1 MKRGHEL
8 NGPWRLSCTLLLS
21 AVVVS
26 PDQNRSMLAEE
37 FNISCR
43 YAGVFHVE
51 KNRRYSLTR
60 DEAVELC
67 KALNSTLP
75 TMDQMKNAHSLGFET
90 CRYGFIEDK
99 IVIPRIKPYSLC
111 AANNTG
117 IYILVSNITDRYDTY
132 CYNAS
137 ETREKAC
144 EPITRLDVS
153 GHDNTS
159 QIVIDNED
167 GSRYTDGVKHTDP
180 TPVTDDNHVSSGSIH
195 DGDATNPNI
204 IGTRM
209 PGTPYYEEITP
220 DAPSTDYSS
229 GSGRKEDH
237 PTSTNDI
244 ATPFDD
250 KRGEDSTMIS
260 LITDGV
266 PGKDHPSKGQHPTST
281 TIITADEDSL
291 RGAHHENSTQSQH
304 IPGFIPLQRHSTDH
318 KEEHPTAVMK
328 AYEDS
333 HHGNSTQGQQMPGFI
348 PSSADHKE
356 EHPSTAGQA
365 DEDSQENITRGEDSR
380 QSHLNRGSLPE
391 GDNNEAKEGHP
402 TSTSV
407 KPIHEETSTQPQWNQ
422 FADSWW
428 WWSHPDHKEQQPTQ
442 ATGAVNPHHGAH
454 EETSTQHEGNPSP
467 DIWWGSTTDHKEQH
481 RTTAT
486 KDKDSQE
493 YETDDEDLLQDPLHS
508 GWDTNDDM
516 EQHPPVTTVV
526 VSNEGAKNE
535 DTTQDPLLHN
545 VYFGVEKDEDKY
557 PTNTTVDS
565 VKPAHFPAKERDH
578 SSSSMTVNNEI
589 GRNTY
594 TPTVVVSTE
603 GDKNEDPTQDP
614 LLNGAHLG
622 WSDKVKYSTNT
633 TRDDVL
639 LGVIPSRGSEHSTTA
654 MVSSGGTKH
663 EDSTQ
668 DPLLHTVH
676 PGWGNAD
683 KYPTNVTRDDVLTG
697 IIPPS
702 EKDQEKESSHTAVTS
717 NDGAIYEDSIHDSLP
732 PDNQPGWG
740 SEDKYPTN
748 TSRDYVIPGL
758 IPENE
763 DESYT
768 AVVVSNEGAKN
779 EDTTQDPLLH
789 NVYFG
794 VEKDEDK
801 YPTNT
806 TVDSVKPAHFPAK
819 ERDHSSSSMTVN
831 NEIGRNTYTPTVVIS
846 TEGGKNEDPTQD
858 PLLNGA
864 HLGWSDK
871 VKYSTN
877 TTREDVLLGVIPS
890 RGSEHSTTAMV
901 SSGGTKHEDST
912 QDPLLHTVHPGWGNA
927 DKYPTNVTRDDVL
940 TGIIPPSEKDQEKE
954 SSHTAVTSNDGAIYE
969 DSIHDSL
976 PPDNQ
981 PGWGSEDKY
990 PTNTSRDYVIP
1001 GLIPENEDESYT
1013 AVVSNDGATHE
1024 DSTQDPLLHS
1034 VHPGWGNE
1042 DKYLTAISRDDELPG
1057 IIPPSETEHKNESS
1071 HTAVVSNDGIKH
1083 EDSTKDPLAPGIQ
1096 PGGDNEDKYPTNNPI
1111 DNLIPGVFS
1120 DIEIGHGRGPASTA
1134 TSSTLNKHDGRRA
1147 NPSGQVTTPKTAS
1160 QPRSAQIPEWLIIVA
1175 SLLALTLI
1183 LAVCIAVNSRSR
1195 CGQKKKLVINN
1206 GKGSV
1211 SDKKMGGLNGE
1222 ASKSQEMV
1230 HLVNKQQPDNRTGP
1244 CDEFLTT
1251 DETKNQQEANMKTG
1265 L

>member
-75 TMDQMKNAHSLGFET
+75 TMDQMENAHSLGFET

-159 QIVIDNED
+159 QIGNVLLIDNED

-220 DAPSTDYSS
+220 DALSTDYSS

-281 TIITADEDSL
+281 RDNYD
-291 RGAHHENSTQSQH
+291 
-304 IPGFIPLQRHSTDH
+304 D
-318 KEEHPTAVMK
+318 KEQQPPQTTAV
-328 AYEDS
+328 
-333 HHGNSTQGQQMPGFI
+333 
-348 PSSADHKE
+348 
-356 EHPSTAGQA
+356 
-365 DEDSQENITRGEDSR
+365 
-380 QSHLNRGSLPE
+380 
-391 GDNNEAKEGHP
+391 
-402 TSTSV
+402 
-407 KPIHEETSTQPQWNQ
+407 KPVHEETSTQPQWNQ

-516 EQHPPVTTVV
+516 EQHPPVTNVDSHGDSKPIESTQDPLLHNVYLGMDKDEDKYPTNTTVDSVKPAHFPAKERDHSSSSMTVNNEIGCNTYTPTAVVVSNEGAKNEDTTQDPLLHNVYFGVEKDEDKYPTNTTVDSVKPAHFPAKERDHSSSSMTVNNEIGRNTYTPTAVV

-603 GDKNEDPTQDP
+603 GGKNEDPTQDP

-639 LGVIPSRGSEHSTTA
+639 PGVIPSRGSEHS
-654 MVSSGGTKH
+654 S
-663 EDSTQ
+663 
-668 DPLLHTVH
+668 
-676 PGWGNAD
+676 
-683 KYPTNVTRDDVLTG
+683 
-697 IIPPS
+697 
-702 EKDQEKESSHTAVTS
+702 
-717 NDGAIYEDSIHDSLP
+717 
-732 PDNQPGWG
+732 
-740 SEDKYPTN
+740 
-748 TSRDYVIPGL
+748 
-758 IPENE
+758 
-763 DESYT
+763 
-768 AVVVSNEGAKN
+768 
-779 EDTTQDPLLH
+779 
-789 NVYFG
+789 
-794 VEKDEDK
+794 
-801 YPTNT
+801 
-806 TVDSVKPAHFPAK
+806 
-819 ERDHSSSSMTVN
+819 
-831 NEIGRNTYTPTVVIS
+831 
-846 TEGGKNEDPTQD
+846 
-858 PLLNGA
+858 
-864 HLGWSDK
+864 
-871 VKYSTN
+871 
-877 TTREDVLLGVIPS
+877 
-890 RGSEHSTTAMV
+890 TAMV

-1042 DKYLTAISRDDELPG
+1042 DKYLTAISRDDVLPG

-1230 HLVNKQQPDNRTGP
+1230 HLVNKQQPDNQTGP

>member
-75 TMDQMKNAHSLGFET
+75 TMDQMENAHSLGFET

-159 QIVIDNED
+159 QIGNVLLIDNED

-220 DAPSTDYSS
+220 DALSTDYSS

-281 TIITADEDSL
+281 T
-291 RGAHHENSTQSQH
+291 
-304 IPGFIPLQRHSTDH
+304 
-318 KEEHPTAVMK
+318 
-328 AYEDS
+328 
-333 HHGNSTQGQQMPGFI
+333 
-348 PSSADHKE
+348 
-356 EHPSTAGQA
+356 
-365 DEDSQENITRGEDSR
+365 
-380 QSHLNRGSLPE
+380 
-391 GDNNEAKEGHP
+391 
-402 TSTSV
+402 
-407 KPIHEETSTQPQWNQ
+407 
-422 FADSWW
+422 
-428 WWSHPDHKEQQPTQ
+428 
-442 ATGAVNPHHGAH
+442 VNPHHGAH

-516 EQHPPVTTVV
+516 EQHPPVTNVDSHGDSKPIESTQDPLLHNVYLGMDKDEDKYPTNTTVDSVKPAHFPAKERDHSSSSMTVNNEIGCNTYTPTAVVVSNEGAKNEDTTQDPLLHNVYFGVEKDEDKYPTNTTVDSVKPAHFPAKERDHSSSSMTVNNEIGRNTYTPTAVV

-603 GDKNEDPTQDP
+603 GGKNEDPTQDP

-639 LGVIPSRGSEHSTTA
+639 PGVIPSRGSEHS
-654 MVSSGGTKH
+654 S
-663 EDSTQ
+663 
-668 DPLLHTVH
+668 
-676 PGWGNAD
+676 
-683 KYPTNVTRDDVLTG
+683 
-697 IIPPS
+697 
-702 EKDQEKESSHTAVTS
+702 
-717 NDGAIYEDSIHDSLP
+717 
-732 PDNQPGWG
+732 
-740 SEDKYPTN
+740 
-748 TSRDYVIPGL
+748 
-758 IPENE
+758 
-763 DESYT
+763 
-768 AVVVSNEGAKN
+768 
-779 EDTTQDPLLH
+779 
-789 NVYFG
+789 
-794 VEKDEDK
+794 
-801 YPTNT
+801 
-806 TVDSVKPAHFPAK
+806 
-819 ERDHSSSSMTVN
+819 
-831 NEIGRNTYTPTVVIS
+831 
-846 TEGGKNEDPTQD
+846 
-858 PLLNGA
+858 
-864 HLGWSDK
+864 
-871 VKYSTN
+871 
-877 TTREDVLLGVIPS
+877 
-890 RGSEHSTTAMV
+890 TAMV

-1042 DKYLTAISRDDELPG
+1042 DKYLTAISRDDVLPG

-1230 HLVNKQQPDNRTGP
+1230 HLVNKQQPDNQTGP

>member
-75 TMDQMKNAHSLGFET
+75 TMDQMENAHSLGFET

-159 QIVIDNED
+159 QIGNVLLIDNED

-220 DAPSTDYSS
+220 DALSTDYSS

-281 TIITADEDSL
+281 
-291 RGAHHENSTQSQH
+291 R
-304 IPGFIPLQRHSTDH
+304 
-318 KEEHPTAVMK
+318 
-328 AYEDS
+328 
-333 HHGNSTQGQQMPGFI
+333 
-348 PSSADHKE
+348 
-356 EHPSTAGQA
+356 
-365 DEDSQENITRGEDSR
+365 
-380 QSHLNRGSLPE
+380 
-391 GDNNEAKEGHP
+391 DNY
-402 TSTSV
+402 
-407 KPIHEETSTQPQWNQ
+407 
-422 FADSWW
+422 D
-428 WWSHPDHKEQQPTQ
+428 DKEQQPPQT
-442 ATGAVNPHHGAH
+442 TVNPHHGAH

-516 EQHPPVTTVV
+516 EQHPPVTNVDSHGDSKPIESTQDPLLHNVYLGMDKDEDKYPTNTTVDSVKPAHFPAKERDHSSSSMTVNNEIGCNTYTPTAVVVSNEGAKNEDTTQDPLLHNVYFGVEKDEDKYPTNTTVDSVKPAHFPAKERDHSSSSMTVNNEIGRNTYTPTAVV

-603 GDKNEDPTQDP
+603 GGKNEDPTQDP

-639 LGVIPSRGSEHSTTA
+639 PGVIPSRGSEHS
-654 MVSSGGTKH
+654 S
-663 EDSTQ
+663 
-668 DPLLHTVH
+668 
-676 PGWGNAD
+676 
-683 KYPTNVTRDDVLTG
+683 
-697 IIPPS
+697 
-702 EKDQEKESSHTAVTS
+702 
-717 NDGAIYEDSIHDSLP
+717 
-732 PDNQPGWG
+732 
-740 SEDKYPTN
+740 
-748 TSRDYVIPGL
+748 
-758 IPENE
+758 
-763 DESYT
+763 
-768 AVVVSNEGAKN
+768 
-779 EDTTQDPLLH
+779 
-789 NVYFG
+789 
-794 VEKDEDK
+794 
-801 YPTNT
+801 
-806 TVDSVKPAHFPAK
+806 
-819 ERDHSSSSMTVN
+819 
-831 NEIGRNTYTPTVVIS
+831 
-846 TEGGKNEDPTQD
+846 
-858 PLLNGA
+858 
-864 HLGWSDK
+864 
-871 VKYSTN
+871 
-877 TTREDVLLGVIPS
+877 
-890 RGSEHSTTAMV
+890 TAMV

-1042 DKYLTAISRDDELPG
+1042 DKYLTAISRDDVLPG

-1230 HLVNKQQPDNRTGP
+1230 HLVNKQQPDNQTGP

>member
-75 TMDQMKNAHSLGFET
+75 TMDQMENAHSLGFET

-159 QIVIDNED
+159 QIGNVLLIDNED

-220 DAPSTDYSS
+220 DALSTDYSS

-291 RGAHHENSTQSQH
+291 RGAHHENSTQSQQ
-304 IPGFIPLQRHSTDH
+304 IPGFIPLQRYSTDH

-328 AYEDS
+328 DIDSHEDGAAGEDSVQDLLKPGFFPAGDNYDDKEQQPPQTTYKDS

-407 KPIHEETSTQPQWNQ
+407 KPVHEETSTQPQWNQ

-516 EQHPPVTTVV
+516 EQHPPVTNVD
-526 VSNEGAKNE
+526 SHGDSKPIES
-535 DTTQDPLLHN
+535 TQDPLLHN
-545 VYFGVEKDEDKY
+545 VYLGMDKDEDKY

-589 GRNTY
+589 GCNTY
-594 TPTVVVSTE
+594 TP
-603 GDKNEDPTQDP
+603 
-614 LLNGAHLG
+614 
-622 WSDKVKYSTNT
+622 
-633 TRDDVL
+633 
-639 LGVIPSRGSEHSTTA
+639 
-654 MVSSGGTKH
+654 
-663 EDSTQ
+663 
-668 DPLLHTVH
+668 
-676 PGWGNAD
+676 
-683 KYPTNVTRDDVLTG
+683 
-697 IIPPS
+697 
-702 EKDQEKESSHTAVTS
+702 
-717 NDGAIYEDSIHDSLP
+717 
-732 PDNQPGWG
+732 
-740 SEDKYPTN
+740 
-748 TSRDYVIPGL
+748 
-758 IPENE
+758 
-763 DESYT
+763 T

-831 NEIGRNTYTPTVVIS
+831 NEIGRNTYTPTAVVVSNEGAKNEDTTQDPLLHNVYFGVEKDEDKYPTNTTVDSVKPAHFPAKERDHSSSSMTVNNEIGRN
-846 TEGGKNEDPTQD
+846 TYTPTGGKNEDPTQD

-877 TTREDVLLGVIPS
+877 TTRDDVLPGVIPS
-890 RGSEHSTTAMV
+890 RGSEHSSTAMV

-1042 DKYLTAISRDDELPG
+1042 DKYLTAISRDDVLPG

-1230 HLVNKQQPDNRTGP
+1230 HLVNKQQPDNQTGP

>member
-75 TMDQMKNAHSLGFET
+75 TMDQMENAHSLGFET

-159 QIVIDNED
+159 QIGNVLLIDNED

-220 DAPSTDYSS
+220 DALSTDYSS

-291 RGAHHENSTQSQH
+291 RGAHHENSTQSQQ
-304 IPGFIPLQRHSTDH
+304 IPGFIPLQRYSTDH

-328 AYEDS
+328 
-333 HHGNSTQGQQMPGFI
+333 
-348 PSSADHKE
+348 
-356 EHPSTAGQA
+356 
-365 DEDSQENITRGEDSR
+365 
-380 QSHLNRGSLPE
+380 
-391 GDNNEAKEGHP
+391 GDNY
-402 TSTSV
+402 
-407 KPIHEETSTQPQWNQ
+407 
-422 FADSWW
+422 D
-428 WWSHPDHKEQQPTQ
+428 DKEQQPPQT
-442 ATGAVNPHHGAH
+442 TVNPHHGAH

-516 EQHPPVTTVV
+516 EQHPPVTNVDSHGDSKPIESTQDPLLHNVYLGMDKDEDKYPTNTTVDSVKPAHFPAKERDHSSSSMTVNNEIGCNTYTPTAVVVSNEGAKNEDTTQDPLLHNVYFGVEKDEDKYPTNTTVDSVKPAHFPAKERDHSSSSMTVNNEIGRNTYTPTAVV

-603 GDKNEDPTQDP
+603 GGKNEDPTQDP

-639 LGVIPSRGSEHSTTA
+639 PGVIPSRGSEHS
-654 MVSSGGTKH
+654 S
-663 EDSTQ
+663 
-668 DPLLHTVH
+668 
-676 PGWGNAD
+676 
-683 KYPTNVTRDDVLTG
+683 
-697 IIPPS
+697 
-702 EKDQEKESSHTAVTS
+702 
-717 NDGAIYEDSIHDSLP
+717 
-732 PDNQPGWG
+732 
-740 SEDKYPTN
+740 
-748 TSRDYVIPGL
+748 
-758 IPENE
+758 
-763 DESYT
+763 
-768 AVVVSNEGAKN
+768 
-779 EDTTQDPLLH
+779 
-789 NVYFG
+789 
-794 VEKDEDK
+794 
-801 YPTNT
+801 
-806 TVDSVKPAHFPAK
+806 
-819 ERDHSSSSMTVN
+819 
-831 NEIGRNTYTPTVVIS
+831 
-846 TEGGKNEDPTQD
+846 
-858 PLLNGA
+858 
-864 HLGWSDK
+864 
-871 VKYSTN
+871 
-877 TTREDVLLGVIPS
+877 
-890 RGSEHSTTAMV
+890 TAMV

-1042 DKYLTAISRDDELPG
+1042 DKYLTAISRDDVLPG

-1230 HLVNKQQPDNRTGP
+1230 HLVNKQQPDNQTGP

>member
-75 TMDQMKNAHSLGFET
+75 TMDQMENAHSLGFET

-159 QIVIDNED
+159 QIGNVLLIDNED

-220 DAPSTDYSS
+220 DALSTDYSS

-291 RGAHHENSTQSQH
+291 RGAHHENSTQSQQ
-304 IPGFIPLQRHSTDH
+304 IPGFIPLQRYSTDH

-328 AYEDS
+328 DIDS
-333 HHGNSTQGQQMPGFI
+333 H
-348 PSSADHKE
+348 
-356 EHPSTAGQA
+356 
-365 DEDSQENITRGEDSR
+365 EDGAAGEDSV
-380 QSHLNRGSLPE
+380 QDLLKPGFFPA
-391 GDNNEAKEGHP
+391 GDNY
-402 TSTSV
+402 
-407 KPIHEETSTQPQWNQ
+407 
-422 FADSWW
+422 D
-428 WWSHPDHKEQQPTQ
+428 DKEQQPPQT
-442 ATGAVNPHHGAH
+442 TVNPHHGAH

-516 EQHPPVTTVV
+516 EQHPPVTNVDSHGDSKPIESTQDPLLHNVYLGMDKDEDKYPTNTTVDSVKPAHFPAKERDHSSSSMTVNNEIGCNTYTPTAVVVSNEGAKNEDTTQDPLLHNVYFGVEKDEDKYPTNTTVDSVKPAHFPAKERDHSSSSMTVNNEIGRNTYTPTAVV

-603 GDKNEDPTQDP
+603 GGKNEDPTQDP

-639 LGVIPSRGSEHSTTA
+639 PGVIPSRGSEHS
-654 MVSSGGTKH
+654 S
-663 EDSTQ
+663 
-668 DPLLHTVH
+668 
-676 PGWGNAD
+676 
-683 KYPTNVTRDDVLTG
+683 
-697 IIPPS
+697 
-702 EKDQEKESSHTAVTS
+702 
-717 NDGAIYEDSIHDSLP
+717 
-732 PDNQPGWG
+732 
-740 SEDKYPTN
+740 
-748 TSRDYVIPGL
+748 
-758 IPENE
+758 
-763 DESYT
+763 
-768 AVVVSNEGAKN
+768 
-779 EDTTQDPLLH
+779 
-789 NVYFG
+789 
-794 VEKDEDK
+794 
-801 YPTNT
+801 
-806 TVDSVKPAHFPAK
+806 
-819 ERDHSSSSMTVN
+819 
-831 NEIGRNTYTPTVVIS
+831 
-846 TEGGKNEDPTQD
+846 
-858 PLLNGA
+858 
-864 HLGWSDK
+864 
-871 VKYSTN
+871 
-877 TTREDVLLGVIPS
+877 
-890 RGSEHSTTAMV
+890 TAMV

-1042 DKYLTAISRDDELPG
+1042 DKYLTAISRDDVLPG

-1230 HLVNKQQPDNRTGP
+1230 HLVNKQQPDNQTGP

>member
-75 TMDQMKNAHSLGFET
+75 TMDQMENAHSLGFET

-159 QIVIDNED
+159 QIGNVLLIDNED

-220 DAPSTDYSS
+220 DALSTDYSS

-281 TIITADEDSL
+281 T
-291 RGAHHENSTQSQH
+291 
-304 IPGFIPLQRHSTDH
+304 
-318 KEEHPTAVMK
+318 
-328 AYEDS
+328 
-333 HHGNSTQGQQMPGFI
+333 
-348 PSSADHKE
+348 
-356 EHPSTAGQA
+356 

-407 KPIHEETSTQPQWNQ
+407 KPVHEETSTQPQWNQ

-516 EQHPPVTTVV
+516 EQHPPVTNVDSHGDSKPIESTQDPLLHNVYLGMDKDEDKYPTNTTVDSVKPAHFPAKERDHSSSSMTVNNEIGCNTYTPTAVVVSNEGAKNEDTTQDPLLHNVYFGVEKDEDKYPTNTTVDSVKPAHFPAKERDHSSSSMTVNNEIGRNTYTPTAVV

-603 GDKNEDPTQDP
+603 GGKNEDPTQDP

-639 LGVIPSRGSEHSTTA
+639 PGVIPSRGSEHS
-654 MVSSGGTKH
+654 S
-663 EDSTQ
+663 
-668 DPLLHTVH
+668 
-676 PGWGNAD
+676 
-683 KYPTNVTRDDVLTG
+683 
-697 IIPPS
+697 
-702 EKDQEKESSHTAVTS
+702 
-717 NDGAIYEDSIHDSLP
+717 
-732 PDNQPGWG
+732 
-740 SEDKYPTN
+740 
-748 TSRDYVIPGL
+748 
-758 IPENE
+758 
-763 DESYT
+763 
-768 AVVVSNEGAKN
+768 
-779 EDTTQDPLLH
+779 
-789 NVYFG
+789 
-794 VEKDEDK
+794 
-801 YPTNT
+801 
-806 TVDSVKPAHFPAK
+806 
-819 ERDHSSSSMTVN
+819 
-831 NEIGRNTYTPTVVIS
+831 
-846 TEGGKNEDPTQD
+846 
-858 PLLNGA
+858 
-864 HLGWSDK
+864 
-871 VKYSTN
+871 
-877 TTREDVLLGVIPS
+877 
-890 RGSEHSTTAMV
+890 TAMV

-1042 DKYLTAISRDDELPG
+1042 DKYLTAISRDDVLPG

-1230 HLVNKQQPDNRTGP
+1230 HLVNKQQPDNQTGP

>member
-1 MKRGHEL
+1 MDTSQEPWAISSNNEEDIVDEKEEKNERQASRGSILPDSQELFLTLEPVPSQDQLAVECDAGEGTSVLGQMPITPGSSETIKQNLEECEGCHVHEMRGHEL
-8 NGPWRLSCTLLLS
+8 NGPWRLSCTLILT

-26 PDQNRSMLAEE
+26 PVQNRSMLAEE

-75 TMDQMKNAHSLGFET
+75 TMDQMKKAHSLGFET
-90 CRYGFIEDK
+90 CRYGYIEDK

-153 GHDNTS
+153 GHDNKS
-159 QIVIDNED
+159 QIGNVLLIDNED

-180 TPVTDDNHVSSGSIH
+180 TPFTDDNHVGSGSIH
-195 DGDATNPNI
+195 DGDATNPTI
-204 IGTRM
+204 IGTHT
-209 PGTPYYEEITP
+209 PGTPYYEERAP
-220 DAPSTDYSS
+220 DALSTDYSS

-244 ATPFDD
+244 ATHFDD

-281 TIITADEDSL
+281 T
-291 RGAHHENSTQSQH
+291 
-304 IPGFIPLQRHSTDH
+304 
-318 KEEHPTAVMK
+318 
-328 AYEDS
+328 
-333 HHGNSTQGQQMPGFI
+333 
-348 PSSADHKE
+348 
-356 EHPSTAGQA
+356 
-365 DEDSQENITRGEDSR
+365 
-380 QSHLNRGSLPE
+380 
-391 GDNNEAKEGHP
+391 
-402 TSTSV
+402 
-407 KPIHEETSTQPQWNQ
+407 
-422 FADSWW
+422 
-428 WWSHPDHKEQQPTQ
+428 
-442 ATGAVNPHHGAH
+442 VNPHHGAH

-493 YETDDEDLLQDPLHS
+493 YETDDEDSLQDPLHS

-516 EQHPPVTTVV
+516 EQHPPVTNVDSHGDYKRIESTQDPLLHNVYLGVDKDEDKYPTNTTVGSVKPAHFPAKERDHSSSSMTVNNEIGRNTYTPTAVV

-545 VYFGVEKDEDKY
+545 VYFGVDKDEDKY

-594 TPTVVVSTE
+594 TPTVVVSNE
-603 GDKNEDPTQDP
+603 GGKNEDPTQDP
-614 LLNGAHLG
+614 LLNGAHPG
-622 WSDKVKYSTNT
+622 WSDTVKYSTNT

-639 LGVIPSRGSEHSTTA
+639 PGVIPSHGSEHSTTA
-654 MVSSGGTKH
+654 MVSNGGTKH

-683 KYPTNVTRDDVLTG
+683 KYPTNVTRDDVLPG
-697 IIPPS
+697 IIPQS

-763 DESYT
+763 DE
-768 AVVVSNEGAKN
+768 
-779 EDTTQDPLLH
+779 
-789 NVYFG
+789 F
-794 VEKDEDK
+794 
-801 YPTNT
+801 
-806 TVDSVKPAHFPAK
+806 
-819 ERDHSSSSMTVN
+819 
-831 NEIGRNTYTPTVVIS
+831 
-846 TEGGKNEDPTQD
+846 
-858 PLLNGA
+858 
-864 HLGWSDK
+864 
-871 VKYSTN
+871 
-877 TTREDVLLGVIPS
+877 
-890 RGSEHSTTAMV
+890 
-901 SSGGTKHEDST
+901 
-912 QDPLLHTVHPGWGNA
+912 
-927 DKYPTNVTRDDVL
+927 
-940 TGIIPPSEKDQEKE
+940 
-954 SSHTAVTSNDGAIYE
+954 
-969 DSIHDSL
+969 
-976 PPDNQ
+976 
-981 PGWGSEDKY
+981 
-990 PTNTSRDYVIP
+990 
-1001 GLIPENEDESYT
+1001 YT

-1042 DKYLTAISRDDELPG
+1042 DKYLTTISRDDVLPG

-1083 EDSTKDPLAPGIQ
+1083 EDSTKDPLSPGIQ

-1265 L
+1265 M

>member
-75 TMDQMKNAHSLGFET
+75 TMDQMENAHSLGFET

-159 QIVIDNED
+159 QIGNVLLIDNED

-220 DAPSTDYSS
+220 DALSTDYSS

-281 TIITADEDSL
+281 NI
-291 RGAHHENSTQSQH
+291 
-304 IPGFIPLQRHSTDH
+304 
-318 KEEHPTAVMK
+318 
-328 AYEDS
+328 DS
-333 HHGNSTQGQQMPGFI
+333 H
-348 PSSADHKE
+348 
-356 EHPSTAGQA
+356 
-365 DEDSQENITRGEDSR
+365 EDGAAGEDSV
-380 QSHLNRGSLPE
+380 QDLLKPGFFPA
-391 GDNNEAKEGHP
+391 GDNYDDKEQQP
-402 TSTSV
+402 PQTTV
-407 KPIHEETSTQPQWNQ
+407 KPVHEETSTQPQWNQ

-516 EQHPPVTTVV
+516 EQHPPVTNVDSHGDSKPIESTQDPLLHNVYLGMDKDEDKYPTNTTVDSVKPAHFPAKERDHSSSSMTVNNEIGCNTYTPTAVVVSNEGAKNEDTTQDPLLHNVYFGVEKDEDKYPTNTTVDSVKPAHFPAKERDHSSSSMTVNNEIGRNTYTPTAVV

-603 GDKNEDPTQDP
+603 GGKNEDPTQDP

-639 LGVIPSRGSEHSTTA
+639 PGVIPSRGSEHS
-654 MVSSGGTKH
+654 S
-663 EDSTQ
+663 
-668 DPLLHTVH
+668 
-676 PGWGNAD
+676 
-683 KYPTNVTRDDVLTG
+683 
-697 IIPPS
+697 
-702 EKDQEKESSHTAVTS
+702 
-717 NDGAIYEDSIHDSLP
+717 
-732 PDNQPGWG
+732 
-740 SEDKYPTN
+740 
-748 TSRDYVIPGL
+748 
-758 IPENE
+758 
-763 DESYT
+763 
-768 AVVVSNEGAKN
+768 
-779 EDTTQDPLLH
+779 
-789 NVYFG
+789 
-794 VEKDEDK
+794 
-801 YPTNT
+801 
-806 TVDSVKPAHFPAK
+806 
-819 ERDHSSSSMTVN
+819 
-831 NEIGRNTYTPTVVIS
+831 
-846 TEGGKNEDPTQD
+846 
-858 PLLNGA
+858 
-864 HLGWSDK
+864 
-871 VKYSTN
+871 
-877 TTREDVLLGVIPS
+877 
-890 RGSEHSTTAMV
+890 TAMV

-1042 DKYLTAISRDDELPG
+1042 DKYLTAISRDDVLPG

-1230 HLVNKQQPDNRTGP
+1230 HLVNKQQPDNQTGP

>member
-75 TMDQMKNAHSLGFET
+75 TMDQMKNAHRLGFET

-137 ETREKAC
+137 ETRGKAC

-220 DAPSTDYSS
+220 DALSTDYSS

-281 TIITADEDSL
+281 T
-291 RGAHHENSTQSQH
+291 
-304 IPGFIPLQRHSTDH
+304 
-318 KEEHPTAVMK
+318 
-328 AYEDS
+328 
-333 HHGNSTQGQQMPGFI
+333 
-348 PSSADHKE
+348 
-356 EHPSTAGQA
+356 
-365 DEDSQENITRGEDSR
+365 
-380 QSHLNRGSLPE
+380 
-391 GDNNEAKEGHP
+391 
-402 TSTSV
+402 
-407 KPIHEETSTQPQWNQ
+407 
-422 FADSWW
+422 
-428 WWSHPDHKEQQPTQ
+428 
-442 ATGAVNPHHGAH
+442 VNPHHGAH

-516 EQHPPVTTVV
+516 EQHPPVTNVDSHGDSKPIESTQDPLLHNVYLGMDKDEDKYPTNTTVDSVKPAHFPAKERDHSSSSMTVNNEIGRNTYTPTAVV

-603 GDKNEDPTQDP
+603 GGKNEDPTQDP

-639 LGVIPSRGSEHSTTA
+639 PGVIPSRGSEHSTTA
-654 MVSSGGTKH
+654 MVSSVGTKH

-702 EKDQEKESSHTAVTS
+702 EKDQEKESS
-717 NDGAIYEDSIHDSLP
+717 
-732 PDNQPGWG
+732 Q
-740 SEDKYPTN
+740 
-748 TSRDYVIPGL
+748 
-758 IPENE
+758 
-763 DESYT
+763 
-768 AVVVSNEGAKN
+768 
-779 EDTTQDPLLH
+779 
-789 NVYFG
+789 
-794 VEKDEDK
+794 
-801 YPTNT
+801 
-806 TVDSVKPAHFPAK
+806 
-819 ERDHSSSSMTVN
+819 
-831 NEIGRNTYTPTVVIS
+831 
-846 TEGGKNEDPTQD
+846 
-858 PLLNGA
+858 
-864 HLGWSDK
+864 
-871 VKYSTN
+871 
-877 TTREDVLLGVIPS
+877 
-890 RGSEHSTTAMV
+890 
-901 SSGGTKHEDST
+901 
-912 QDPLLHTVHPGWGNA
+912 
-927 DKYPTNVTRDDVL
+927 
-940 TGIIPPSEKDQEKE
+940 
-954 SSHTAVTSNDGAIYE
+954 TAVTSNDGAIYE

-1042 DKYLTAISRDDELPG
+1042 DKYLTAISRDDVLPG
-1057 IIPPSETEHKNESS
+1057 IIPPSETEHKNKSS

>member
-1 MKRGHEL
+1 MSKF
-8 NGPWRLSCTLLLS
+8 LLCATFGLCLL
-21 AVVVS
+21 
-26 PDQNRSMLAEE
+26 QLCLAEIQ

-75 TMDQMKNAHSLGFET
+75 TMDQMKNAHRLGFET

-137 ETREKAC
+137 ETRGKAC

-220 DAPSTDYSS
+220 DALSTDYSS

-281 TIITADEDSL
+281 T
-291 RGAHHENSTQSQH
+291 
-304 IPGFIPLQRHSTDH
+304 
-318 KEEHPTAVMK
+318 
-328 AYEDS
+328 
-333 HHGNSTQGQQMPGFI
+333 
-348 PSSADHKE
+348 
-356 EHPSTAGQA
+356 
-365 DEDSQENITRGEDSR
+365 
-380 QSHLNRGSLPE
+380 
-391 GDNNEAKEGHP
+391 
-402 TSTSV
+402 
-407 KPIHEETSTQPQWNQ
+407 
-422 FADSWW
+422 
-428 WWSHPDHKEQQPTQ
+428 
-442 ATGAVNPHHGAH
+442 
-454 EETSTQHEGNPSP
+454 
-467 DIWWGSTTDHKEQH
+467 
-481 RTTAT
+481 
-486 KDKDSQE
+486 
-493 YETDDEDLLQDPLHS
+493 
-508 GWDTNDDM
+508 
-516 EQHPPVTTVV
+516 
-526 VSNEGAKNE
+526 
-535 DTTQDPLLHN
+535 
-545 VYFGVEKDEDKY
+545 
-557 PTNTTVDS
+557 
-565 VKPAHFPAKERDH
+565 
-578 SSSSMTVNNEI
+578 
-589 GRNTY
+589 
-594 TPTVVVSTE
+594 
-603 GDKNEDPTQDP
+603 
-614 LLNGAHLG
+614 
-622 WSDKVKYSTNT
+622 
-633 TRDDVL
+633 
-639 LGVIPSRGSEHSTTA
+639 
-654 MVSSGGTKH
+654 
-663 EDSTQ
+663 
-668 DPLLHTVH
+668 
-676 PGWGNAD
+676 
-683 KYPTNVTRDDVLTG
+683 
-697 IIPPS
+697 
-702 EKDQEKESSHTAVTS
+702 VTS

-768 AVVVSNEGAKN
+768 G
-779 EDTTQDPLLH
+779 
-789 NVYFG
+789 
-794 VEKDEDK
+794 
-801 YPTNT
+801 
-806 TVDSVKPAHFPAK
+806 
-819 ERDHSSSSMTVN
+819 
-831 NEIGRNTYTPTVVIS
+831 
-846 TEGGKNEDPTQD
+846 
-858 PLLNGA
+858 
-864 HLGWSDK
+864 
-871 VKYSTN
+871 
-877 TTREDVLLGVIPS
+877 
-890 RGSEHSTTAMV
+890 
-901 SSGGTKHEDST
+901 
-912 QDPLLHTVHPGWGNA
+912 
-927 DKYPTNVTRDDVL
+927 
-940 TGIIPPSEKDQEKE
+940 
-954 SSHTAVTSNDGAIYE
+954 
-969 DSIHDSL
+969 
-976 PPDNQ
+976 
-981 PGWGSEDKY
+981 
-990 PTNTSRDYVIP
+990 
-1001 GLIPENEDESYT
+1001 
-1013 AVVSNDGATHE
+1013 
-1024 DSTQDPLLHS
+1024 
-1034 VHPGWGNE
+1034 
-1042 DKYLTAISRDDELPG
+1042 
-1057 IIPPSETEHKNESS
+1057 
-1071 HTAVVSNDGIKH
+1071 
-1083 EDSTKDPLAPGIQ
+1083 
-1096 PGGDNEDKYPTNNPI
+1096 
-1111 DNLIPGVFS
+1111 
-1120 DIEIGHGRGPASTA
+1120 
-1134 TSSTLNKHDGRRA
+1134 STLNKHDGRRA

>member
-1 MKRGHEL
+1 MSKF
-8 NGPWRLSCTLLLS
+8 LLCATFGLCLL
-21 AVVVS
+21 
-26 PDQNRSMLAEE
+26 QLCLAEIQ

-75 TMDQMKNAHSLGFET
+75 TMDQMENAHSLGFET

-220 DAPSTDYSS
+220 DALSTDYSS

-281 TIITADEDSL
+281 T
-291 RGAHHENSTQSQH
+291 
-304 IPGFIPLQRHSTDH
+304 
-318 KEEHPTAVMK
+318 
-328 AYEDS
+328 
-333 HHGNSTQGQQMPGFI
+333 
-348 PSSADHKE
+348 
-356 EHPSTAGQA
+356 
-365 DEDSQENITRGEDSR
+365 
-380 QSHLNRGSLPE
+380 
-391 GDNNEAKEGHP
+391 
-402 TSTSV
+402 
-407 KPIHEETSTQPQWNQ
+407 
-422 FADSWW
+422 
-428 WWSHPDHKEQQPTQ
+428 
-442 ATGAVNPHHGAH
+442 VNPHHGAH

-516 EQHPPVTTVV
+516 EQHPPVTNVDSHGDSKPIESTQDPLLHNVYLGMDKDEDKYPTNTTVDSVKPAHFPAKERDHSSSSMTVNNEIGCNTYTPTAVVVSNEGAKNEDTTQDPLLHNVYFGVEKDEDKYPTNTTVDSVKPAHFPAKERDHSSSSMTVNNEIGRNTYTPTAVV

-603 GDKNEDPTQDP
+603 GGKNEDPTQDP

-639 LGVIPSRGSEHSTTA
+639 PGVIPSRGSEHS
-654 MVSSGGTKH
+654 S
-663 EDSTQ
+663 
-668 DPLLHTVH
+668 
-676 PGWGNAD
+676 
-683 KYPTNVTRDDVLTG
+683 
-697 IIPPS
+697 
-702 EKDQEKESSHTAVTS
+702 
-717 NDGAIYEDSIHDSLP
+717 
-732 PDNQPGWG
+732 
-740 SEDKYPTN
+740 
-748 TSRDYVIPGL
+748 
-758 IPENE
+758 
-763 DESYT
+763 
-768 AVVVSNEGAKN
+768 
-779 EDTTQDPLLH
+779 
-789 NVYFG
+789 
-794 VEKDEDK
+794 
-801 YPTNT
+801 
-806 TVDSVKPAHFPAK
+806 
-819 ERDHSSSSMTVN
+819 
-831 NEIGRNTYTPTVVIS
+831 
-846 TEGGKNEDPTQD
+846 
-858 PLLNGA
+858 
-864 HLGWSDK
+864 
-871 VKYSTN
+871 
-877 TTREDVLLGVIPS
+877 
-890 RGSEHSTTAMV
+890 TAMV

-1042 DKYLTAISRDDELPG
+1042 DKYLTAISRDDVLPG

-1230 HLVNKQQPDNRTGP
+1230 HLVNKQQPDNQTGP

>member
-159 QIVIDNED
+159 QIGNVLLIDNED

-281 TIITADEDSL
+281 T
-291 RGAHHENSTQSQH
+291 
-304 IPGFIPLQRHSTDH
+304 
-318 KEEHPTAVMK
+318 
-328 AYEDS
+328 
-333 HHGNSTQGQQMPGFI
+333 
-348 PSSADHKE
+348 
-356 EHPSTAGQA
+356 
-365 DEDSQENITRGEDSR
+365 
-380 QSHLNRGSLPE
+380 
-391 GDNNEAKEGHP
+391 
-402 TSTSV
+402 
-407 KPIHEETSTQPQWNQ
+407 
-422 FADSWW
+422 
-428 WWSHPDHKEQQPTQ
+428 
-442 ATGAVNPHHGAH
+442 VNPHHGAH

>member
-159 QIVIDNED
+159 QIGNVLLIDNED

-594 TPTVVVSTE
+594 TPT
-603 GDKNEDPTQDP
+603 
-614 LLNGAHLG
+614 
-622 WSDKVKYSTNT
+622 
-633 TRDDVL
+633 
-639 LGVIPSRGSEHSTTA
+639 
-654 MVSSGGTKH
+654 
-663 EDSTQ
+663 
-668 DPLLHTVH
+668 
-676 PGWGNAD
+676 
-683 KYPTNVTRDDVLTG
+683 G
-697 IIPPS
+697 II
-702 EKDQEKESSHTAVTS
+702 
-717 NDGAIYEDSIHDSLP
+717 
-732 PDNQPGWG
+732 
-740 SEDKYPTN
+740 
-748 TSRDYVIPGL
+748 
-758 IPENE
+758 
-763 DESYT
+763 
-768 AVVVSNEGAKN
+768 VVSNEGAKN

>member
-8 NGPWRLSCTLLLS
+8 NGPWRLSCTLILT

-75 TMDQMKNAHSLGFET
+75 TMDQMKKAHGLGFET
-90 CRYGFIEDK
+90 CRYGYIEDK
-99 IVIPRIKPYSLC
+99 IVIPRIKPYFLC

-117 IYILVSNITDRYDTY
+117 IYILTSNVTDRYDTY

-137 ETREKAC
+137 ETRETAC
-144 EPITRLDVS
+144 EPIIRLDVS
-153 GHDNTS
+153 RPDNQS
-159 QIVIDNED
+159 QIVIDNAD

-180 TPVTDDNHVSSGSIH
+180 TPVTDDNHVGSGSIH
-195 DGDATNPNI
+195 DGDATNPTI
-204 IGTRM
+204 IGTHT
-209 PGTPYYEEITP
+209 PGTPYYEETTP
-220 DAPSTDYSS
+220 DALSTDYSS

-244 ATPFDD
+244 VIPFDD
-250 KRGEDSTMIS
+250 KPGEDSTMIS

-266 PGKDHPSKGQHPTST
+266 PGKDHPSKGRHPTST
-281 TIITADEDSL
+281 T
-291 RGAHHENSTQSQH
+291 
-304 IPGFIPLQRHSTDH
+304 
-318 KEEHPTAVMK
+318 
-328 AYEDS
+328 YEDS
-333 HHGNSTQGQQMPGFI
+333 YHGNSTQGQQMPGFI
-348 PSSADHKE
+348 PSWQHSADHKE
-356 EHPSTAGQA
+356 EHPSAAGQA
-365 DEDSQENITRGEDSR
+365 DEDSQENITRDEDSR

-391 GDNNEAKEGHP
+391 GDNNVAKEGHP

-407 KPIHEETSTQPQWNQ
+407 DRHHYTHHETTTQAKPFFPPWWHSVNSKEQHPTTASNAVKPVHEETSTQPHWNQ

-442 ATGAVNPHHGAH
+442 ATGDLSSHDDGADGEDSTQDPLIPVISLGGDNSEDKEQHPPSSTVNPHHGAH

-481 RTTAT
+481 PTTAT

-493 YETDDEDLLQDPLHS
+493 YETDDEDSLQDPLPS
-508 GWDTNDDM
+508 GWDTNDDT
-516 EQHPPVTTVV
+516 EQHPPVTNVD
-526 VSNEGAKNE
+526 SHGDPKRIGS
-535 DTTQDPLLHN
+535 TQDPLLHN
-545 VYFGVEKDEDKY
+545 VYLGVDKEEDKY

-589 GRNTY
+589 GHNTY
-594 TPTVVVSTE
+594 TPT
-603 GDKNEDPTQDP
+603 
-614 LLNGAHLG
+614 
-622 WSDKVKYSTNT
+622 
-633 TRDDVL
+633 
-639 LGVIPSRGSEHSTTA
+639 
-654 MVSSGGTKH
+654 
-663 EDSTQ
+663 
-668 DPLLHTVH
+668 
-676 PGWGNAD
+676 
-683 KYPTNVTRDDVLTG
+683 
-697 IIPPS
+697 
-702 EKDQEKESSHTAVTS
+702 
-717 NDGAIYEDSIHDSLP
+717 
-732 PDNQPGWG
+732 
-740 SEDKYPTN
+740 
-748 TSRDYVIPGL
+748 
-758 IPENE
+758 
-763 DESYT
+763 
-768 AVVVSNEGAKN
+768 VVVSNEGAKN
-779 EDTTQDPLLH
+779 EDATQDPLLH
-789 NVYFG
+789 NVYLG
-794 VEKDEDK
+794 VDKEEDK

-831 NEIGRNTYTPTVVIS
+831 NETGRNIYTPT
-846 TEGGKNEDPTQD
+846 GAKNEDPTQD

-864 HLGWSDK
+864 HPGWSDK
-871 VKYSTN
+871 FMYSTN
-877 TTREDVLLGVIPS
+877 TTRDDVLPGVIPS

-901 SSGGTKHEDST
+901 SNGGAKHEDST

-940 TGIIPPSEKDQEKE
+940 PGIIPPSENDQEKE

-969 DSIHDSL
+969 DSTHESL
-976 PPDNQ
+976 PSDNQ

-1042 DKYLTAISRDDELPG
+1042 DKYLTATSRDDVLPG

-1096 PGGDNEDKYPTNNPI
+1096 PGGDNEDKYPTNSPI
-1111 DNLIPGVFS
+1111 DALIPGVLS
-1120 DIEIGHGRGPASTA
+1120 DIESGHGRGPASTA
-1134 TSSTLNKHDGRRA
+1134 TSKNK
-1147 NPSGQVTTPKTAS
+1147 
-1160 QPRSAQIPEWLIIVA
+1160 WLIIVA

-1230 HLVNKQQPDNRTGP
+1230 HLVHKEQPDNRTGS

-1265 L
+1265 M